1 MRSSIVI
8 ANRNTLLYFILN
20 SFFQFVVVLYF
31 GKSALNPLVYG
42 WKNQELREAI
52 VRVARRRRASASLTV
67 VSTVETMARGNSS
80 KEDAKVKTARW
91 EFLLFT
97 VQPYAFT
104 VPTNVIPF

>member
-1 MRSSIVI
+1 M
-8 ANRNTLLYFILN
+8 
-20 SFFQFVVVLYF
+20 VVLYF